1 MAFGTYP
8 RRPGQ
13 PFVTNG
19 AVVWCE
25 RQRIARHR
33 RYTGAMNLI
42 RTTLLG
48 LALAVPALCFGQWQW
63 VDKDGRKVFS
73 DQAPPADVPT
83 RNILRQPGQKGRSVP
98 VEAAAPASATSQPVQ
113 PAQPTAA
120 APKLTG
126 KDKELQEKK
135 RRAEAAEAEKK
146 KAEEE
151 QIAKLRAENCE
162 RARRSKA
169 GFDSGV
175 RIAQTNAKGEREILD
190 DAQRAAE
197 VKRLERIIASECRPA
212 Q

>member
-1 MAFGTYP
+1 M
-8 RRPGQ
+8 
-13 PFVTNG
+13 TNG
-19 AVVWCE
+19 AAAWCE
-25 RQRIARHR
+25 RQGIARRR

-73 DQAPPADVPT
+73 DQPPPADVPT
-83 RNILRQPGQKGRSVP
+83 RNIVRQPGPKGRSVP
-98 VEAAAPASATSQPVQ
+98 VEAAAPASAASQ

-135 RRAEAAEAEKK
+135 KQAEAAEAEKK
-146 KAEEE
+146 KAEED
-151 QIAKLRAENCE
+151 QIAKVRSENCE
-162 RARRSKA
+162 RAKRSKA